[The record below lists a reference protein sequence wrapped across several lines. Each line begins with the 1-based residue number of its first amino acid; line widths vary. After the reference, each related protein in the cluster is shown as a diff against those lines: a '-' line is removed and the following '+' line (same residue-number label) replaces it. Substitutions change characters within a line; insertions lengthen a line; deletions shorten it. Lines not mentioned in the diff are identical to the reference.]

1 MTIFVHIEQER
12 EINRAN
18 QGKDQRIVELERA
31 LRLNTNHHQTQINK
45 VQHEANIEISKIES
59 DKASQIAFLREKL
72 SRTVQE
78 LQNEILSKPP

>member
-1 MTIFVHIEQER
+1 MTYLEQEL

-31 LRLNTNHHQTQINK
+31 LRLNTNHHQTQINR
-45 VQHEANIEISKIES
+45 VQHEAQVEMSKIES
-59 DKASQIAFLREKL
+59 DKTSQIAFLKEKL

-78 LQNEILSKPP
+78 LQNEVLSMPF